1 MNVFSKGGVYDA
13 MNPAATSVSAEGETQ
28 AKRSA
33 SKTQNYRPDGVGVQV
48 MNQAKTGQYGQS
60 HYCAGRL
67 EIEITVWV

>member
-1 MNVFSKGGVYDA
+1 MQHYLIWG
-13 MNPAATSVSAEGETQ
+13 AAFVRAEGETQ

-48 MNQAKTGQYGQS
+48 LGQAKTGQYGQS
-60 HYCAGRL
+60 HYCARRL